1 MHARSVVVLVATHR
15 ARATRVDVATRST
28 RVVVVVARCV
38 HDARSRAMYRLVGRS
53 RARSSSSSS
62 SSS

>member
-28 RVVVVVARCV
+28 RVVVVVVARCV

-62 SSS
+62 S